1 MPLGTPDVLVCSVG
15 TEIFFEASGA
25 APEPDRKWV
34 AELDKGWDRAAAIRC
49 AESLGQLRVQVIA
62 ALRPLEKCCR
72 EYTSACDDAQHHP
85 ATEGMVKSAPTS

>member
-34 AELDKGWDRAAAIRC
+34 AELYKGWDRAAAIKC
-49 AESLGQLRVQVIA
+49 AESLSQLRMQVIA
-62 ALRPLEKCCR
+62 ALRPWSKFLYRLHNC
-72 EYTSACDDAQHHP
+72 TQ
-85 ATEGMVKSAPTS
+85 

>member
-34 AELDKGWDRAAAIRC
+34 AELDKGWDRAAAIKC
-49 AESLGQLRVQVIA
+49 AESLGQLRMQVITA
-62 ALRPLEKCCR
+62 YPGTSSYR
-72 EYTSACDDAQHHP
+72 EYMRLLNTTPKQRHGLDKGWQ
-85 ATEGMVKSAPTS
+85 